1 MNSTKQKRMNAVRRA
16 ARVRARLHGTAT
28 KPRLTIKRSLK
39 HIYAQLIDDDAGK
52 TLASASDITVKTT
65 GKSLAAAAK
74 VGEALGAAAVKAGIK
89 EAVVDRGSY
98 RFHGRI
104 KALVDAA
111 HKAGVVCTGSN
122 E

>member
-1 MNSTKQKRMNAVRRA
+1 MNSTKQKRLNAVRRA
-16 ARVRARLHGTAT
+16 ARVRARLHGTGE

-39 HIYAQLIDDDAGK
+39 HIYAQLIDDNAGK
-52 TLASASDITVKTT
+52 TLASASDLTVKAE
-65 GKSLAAAAK
+65 GKPMDVAAA
-74 VGEALGAAAVKAGIK
+74 VGAALGAAAVKAGIK
-89 EAVVDRGSY
+89 EAVVDRGPY

-111 HKAGVVCTGSN
+111 HKAGVVCTGEN